1 VLGRAEG
8 RCEASTPDCT
18 GWALHAHHILR
29 RSQGGQHT
37 EENMLACC
45 RPCHEFLHH
54 YPSWSYRHGLLRRQG
69 VQPPPFLQ
77 AGCPLACEVD
87 HTPEVI

>member
-1 VLGRAEG
+1 VRVRVLGRAEG

-29 RSQGGQHT
+29 RSQGGRHT

-45 RPCHEFLHH
+45 RPCHEYIHAN
-54 YPSWSYRHGLLRRQG
+54 PARSYEQGWLRRSGAMPGQTSFDDLEPG
-69 VQPPPFLQ
+69 
-77 AGCPLACEVD
+77 
-87 HTPEVI
+87 